1 MTRIVSRFPLPPMSL
16 GTERHLTVHAYGD
29 PDATPKAY
37 LQAGLHAGELPGL
50 LVLHHLIRRLDAG
63 EHSLLGQ
70 VVLVPVAN
78 PIGQSQLL
86 RGQMIGRTSLADGSN
101 FNREYPDLAGAIGD
115 MVDGRLGPT
124 AATNVAL
131 IRDAFGEIL
140 ADRAARAEGE
150 GSYLRLTLMRLAC
163 DADIVLDLHCDDEAA
178 FHVYLAEHLWP
189 AAADL
194 PGFLESPVTM
204 LADESGGNPFDESLS
219 KPWLDLR
226 RRFGGA
232 APVPSACLSA
242 TVELRGSG
250 DVGDALAE
258 EDADRI
264 YRFLQHRGVI
274 GGDPGPVPE
283 LARPATPLAGMEIVK
298 APLPGIVSYRVPLG
312 AEVTAGQPIADLID
326 PTADDPA
333 EGRIEIAAGTD
344 GLLFARKT
352 HRFVW
357 PGETIAK
364 IAGGQ
369 PLPGRAGKLL
379 TD

>member
-29 PDATPKAY
+29 PEAAPKAY
-37 LQAGLHAGELPGL
+37 VQAGLHAGELPGL

-63 EHSLLGQ
+63 EDPLLGQ

-78 PIGQSQLL
+78 PIGQSQVL
-86 RGQMIGRTSLADGSN
+86 RGHMLGRTSMADGTN
-101 FNREYPDLAGAIGD
+101 FNREYPDLARAIGD
-115 MVDGRLGPT
+115 MVDGRLG
-124 AATNVAL
+124 ADSATNVAL
-131 IRDAFGEIL
+131 IRDAFGELL
-140 ADRAARAEGE
+140 AELAARAEGE
-150 GSYLRLTLMRLAC
+150 GAYLRLTLMRLAC
-163 DADIVLDLHCDDEAA
+163 DADIALDLHCDDDAT

-189 AAADL
+189 DAADL

-204 LADESGGNPFDESLS
+204 LADESGGNPFDEALS

-226 RRFGGA
+226 TRFGVA
-232 APVPSACLSA
+232 VPVPSACLAS
-242 TVELRGSG
+242 TVELRGMA

-258 EDADRI
+258 EDADRL

-283 LARPATPLAGMEIVK
+283 MIRPASPLTGMEIVK
-298 APLPGIVSYRVPLG
+298 SPLPGIVSYRVPLG
-312 AEVTAGQPIADLID
+312 SEVTAGQPIADLID

-333 EGRIEIAAGTD
+333 DGRIEITAGTA

-357 PGETIAK
+357 PGETVAK

-369 PLPGRAGKLL
+369 AMAGRTGKLL

>member
-29 PDATPKAY
+29 PDARPKAY

-63 EHSLLGQ
+63 EDPILGQ
-70 VVLVPVAN
+70 IVVVPVAN
-78 PIGQSQLL
+78 PIGQSQVL
-86 RGQMIGRTSLADGSN
+86 RGHMTGRFSLADGTN
-101 FNREYPDLAGAIGD
+101 FNREYPDLSRAVGD
-115 MVDGRLGPT
+115 MVDGKLGAD

-140 ADRAARAEGE
+140 AERAARAEGE
-150 GSYLRLTLMRLAC
+150 AAYLRLTLMRLAC
-163 DADIVLDLHCDDEAA
+163 DADIALDLHCDDDATV
-178 FHVYLAEHLWP
+178 HVYLPEHLWP
-189 AAADL
+189 DAADL
-194 PGFLESPVTM
+194 PAFLECPATM

-226 RRFGGA
+226 DRFGRR
-232 APVPSACLSA
+232 APVPSACLSS
-242 TVELRGSG
+242 TVELRGMA

-258 EDADRI
+258 EDADRL

-274 GGDPGPVPE
+274 GGDPGPLPDLV
-283 LARPATPLAGMEIVK
+283 RPAMPLAGMEIVK
-298 APLPGIVSYRVPLG
+298 APLPGVVSYRVPLG

-333 EGRIEIAAGTD
+333 EGRLEIAAGTD
-344 GLLFARKT
+344 GLLFARKS

-357 PGETIAK
+357 PGETVAK

-369 PLPGRAGKLL
+369 VLTGRTGKLL

>member
-29 PDATPKAY
+29 PDAAPKAY
-37 LQAGLHAGELPGL
+37 LQAGLHAAELPGL

-63 EHSLLGQ
+63 EDPLLGQ
-70 VVLVPVAN
+70 IVLVPVAN
-78 PIGQSQLL
+78 PIGQSQQL

-101 FNREYPDLAGAIGD
+101 FNREYPDVAAAIGD
-115 MVDGRLGPT
+115 MVDGRLGPK

-150 GSYLRLTLMRLAC
+150 GAYLRLTLMRFAC
-163 DADIVLDLHCDDEAA
+163 DADIVLDLHCDDDAT
-178 FHVYLAEHLWP
+178 FHVYMPEQSWP
-189 AAADL
+189 EAADL
-194 PGFLESPVTM
+194 PAFLGSPVTM
-204 LADESGGNPFDESLS
+204 LANESGGNPFDESLS

-226 RRFGGA
+226 NRFGDA
-232 APVPSACLSA
+232 VPIPSACLSA
-242 TVELRGSG
+242 TVELRGRG

-283 LARPATPLAGMEIVK
+283 LPRPATPLAGMEIVK

-312 AEVTAGQPIADLID
+312 AEVVAGQPIADLID

-344 GLLFARKT
+344 GMLFARKSL
-352 HRFVW
+352 RFVW

-369 PLPGRAGKLL
+369 ALAGRSGKLL

>member
-1 MTRIVSRFPLPPMSL
+1 MTRIVSRFPLPPMTL

-29 PDATPKAY
+29 PDAVPKAY

-63 EHSLLGQ
+63 EDEIPGQ
-70 VVLVPVAN
+70 VVIVPVAN
-78 PIGQSQLL
+78 PIGQSQIL
-86 RGQMIGRTSLADGSN
+86 RGQMIGRTSLADGTN
-101 FNREYPDLAGAIGD
+101 FNREYPDLAGPIGD
-115 MVDGRLGPT
+115 MVAGRLGAD

-140 ADRAARAEGE
+140 ADRAAHSEGE
-150 GSYLRLTLMRLAC
+150 AAYLRLTLMRLAC
-163 DADIVLDLHCDDEAA
+163 DADIVLDLHCDDDAT
-178 FHVYLAEHLWP
+178 FHVYLADHLWP
-189 AAADL
+189 DAADL
-194 PGFLESPVTM
+194 PAYLGSPVTM

-226 RRFGGA
+226 NRFGPA
-232 APVPSACLSA
+232 VPVPSACLSS
-242 TVELRGSG
+242 TVELRGRG

-274 GGDPGPVPE
+274 AGDPGPVPE
-283 LARPATPLAGMEIVK
+283 LSRPATPLAGMEIVK
-298 APLPGIVSYRVPLG
+298 APVPGLVSYRVPLG
-312 AEVTAGQPIADLID
+312 AEVVAGQPIADLID

-333 EGRIEIAAGTD
+333 EGRIEITAGTA
-344 GLLFARKT
+344 GILFARKS

-357 PGETIAK
+357 PGESITK
-364 IAGGQ
+364 IAGGHA
-369 PLPGRAGKLL
+369 LAGRTGKLL

>member
-29 PDATPKAY
+29 PDARPKAY

-63 EHSLLGQ
+63 EDPLLGQ
-70 VVLVPVAN
+70 IVVVPVAN
-78 PIGQSQLL
+78 PIGQSQVL
-86 RGQMIGRTSLADGSN
+86 RGHMTGRFSMADGTN
-101 FNREYPDLAGAIGD
+101 FNREYPDLSRAVGD
-115 MVDGRLGPT
+115 MVDGKLGAD

-140 ADRAARAEGE
+140 AERASRAEGE
-150 GSYLRLTLMRLAC
+150 AAYLRLTLMRLAC
-163 DADIVLDLHCDDEAA
+163 DADIALDLHCDDDATV
-178 FHVYLAEHLWP
+178 HVYLPEQLWP
-189 AAADL
+189 DAADL
-194 PGFLESPVTM
+194 PAFLECPVTM

-219 KPWLDLR
+219 KPWLDLQD
-226 RRFGGA
+226 RFGRRV
-232 APVPSACLSA
+232 PVPSACLSS
-242 TVELRGSG
+242 TVELRGMA

-283 LARPATPLAGMEIVK
+283 LLRPAMPLAGMEIVK
-298 APLPGIVSYRVPLG
+298 APLPGVVSYRVPLG

-333 EGRIEIAAGTD
+333 EGRLEIAAGTD
-344 GLLFARKT
+344 GLLFARKS

-357 PGETIAK
+357 PGEAVAK

-369 PLPGRAGKLL
+369 VLTGRTGKLL

>member
-16 GTERHLTVHAYGD
+16 GTERHLTVHAFGD
-29 PDATPKAY
+29 PEARPKAY

-63 EHSLLGQ
+63 EDPILGQ

-78 PIGQSQLL
+78 PIGQSQVL
-86 RGQMIGRTSLADGSN
+86 RGHMLGRTSMADGTN

-115 MVDGRLGPT
+115 MVDGRLGPD
-124 AATNVAL
+124 AAVNTAL

-140 ADRAARAEGE
+140 ADRAARSEGE
-150 GSYLRLTLMRLAC
+150 GAYLRLTLMRLAH
-163 DADIVLDLHCDDEAA
+163 DADLALDLHCDDEAG
-178 FHVYLAEHLWP
+178 FHVYLADHLWP
-189 AAADL
+189 DAADL
-194 PGFLESPVTM
+194 PAFLESPVTM
-204 LADESGGNPFDESLS
+204 LADESGGNPFDEALS

-226 RRFGGA
+226 NRFGA
-232 APVPSACLSA
+232 ATPVPSACLSA
-242 TVELRGSG
+242 TVELRGMA

-258 EDADRI
+258 EDADRL

-312 AEVTAGQPIADLID
+312 SEVAAGQPIADLID

-333 EGRIEIAAGTD
+333 EGRIEIAAGTS

-369 PLPGRAGKLL
+369 ALAGRSGKLL

>member
-1 MTRIVSRFPLPPMSL
+1 MTRIVSRYPLPPMSL

-29 PDATPKAY
+29 PDAAPKAY
-37 LQAGLHAGELPGL
+37 LQAGVHAGELPGL

-63 EHSLLGQ
+63 EDPILGQ
-70 VVLVPVAN
+70 VVIVPVAN

-86 RGQMIGRTSLADGSN
+86 RGQMIGRTSLADGTN

-115 MVDGRLGPT
+115 MVDGRLGPD

-131 IRDAFGEIL
+131 IRDAYGEIL

-150 GSYLRLTLMRLAC
+150 GTYLRLTLMRLAV
-163 DADIVLDLHCDDEAA
+163 DADVVLDLHCDDDAT

-189 AAADL
+189 DAADL
-194 PGFLESPVTM
+194 PAFLESPVTM

-226 RRFGGA
+226 NRFGPA
-232 APVPSACLSA
+232 VPVPSACLSA
-242 TVELRGSG
+242 TVELRGG
-250 DVGDALAE
+250 ADVGDALAE

-283 LARPATPLAGMEIVK
+283 LPRPAMPLTGMEIVK

-357 PGETIAK
+357 PGETVAK

-369 PLPGRAGKLL
+369 PLAGRAGKLL

>member
-29 PDATPKAY
+29 PDAAPKAY
-37 LQAGLHAGELPGL
+37 LQAGLHADELPGL

-63 EHSLLGQ
+63 EDPLLGQ
-70 VVLVPVAN
+70 VVIVPVAN
-78 PIGQSQLL
+78 PIGQSQVL
-86 RGQMIGRTSLADGSN
+86 RGQMSGRFSLADGGN
-101 FNREYPDLAGAIGD
+101 FNRDYPDIAPAVGD
-115 MVDGRLGPT
+115 MVGGRLGAD

-131 IRDAFGEIL
+131 IRDAMGEIL
-140 ADRAARAEGE
+140 AERAARAEGE
-150 GSYLRLTLMRLAC
+150 SAYLRLTLMRLAH
-163 DADIVLDLHCDDEAA
+163 DADIALDLHCDDDAG
-178 FHVYLAEHLWP
+178 FHLYLAEHLWP
-189 AAADL
+189 GAADL
-194 PGFLESPVTM
+194 PAFLDCPVTM
-204 LADESGGNPFDESLS
+204 LADESGGNPFDEALS

-226 RRFGGA
+226 ARFGRTA
-232 APVPSACLSA
+232 AVPSACLAA
-242 TVELRGSG
+242 TVELRGQG
-250 DVGDALAE
+250 DVGDAIAE

-283 LARPATPLAGMEIVK
+283 LRRPATPLAGMEIVK

-312 AEVTAGQPIADLID
+312 AEVTAGQPLADLID

-333 EGRIEIAAGTD
+333 EGRIEITAGTD
-344 GLLFARKT
+344 GILFARKS

-357 PGETIAK
+357 PGESIAK

-369 PLPGRAGKLL
+369 PLPGRTGKLL